1 MQAAEKQP
9 WYKQFWPWFLIFL
22 PVCSMV
28 LSFNMLRL
36 AMNTEDSLVQDD
48 YYNEG
53 RAINLS
59 IEKVELAKQ
68 LGIQTQILVTEKD
81 ITLTVLQGQFADGS
95 ALTLDFFH
103 ATQDFKDFNIV
114 LLKDAKGLYRASL
127 DKPLEGKWH
136 VSLHPHDNQW
146 KIQQV
151 ISLPQQTPIVFN
163 P

>member
-127 DKPLEGKWH
+127 DKPLEMACEFAP
-136 VSLHPHDNQW
+136 S
-146 KIQQV
+146 
-151 ISLPQQTPIVFN
+151 
-163 P
+163 